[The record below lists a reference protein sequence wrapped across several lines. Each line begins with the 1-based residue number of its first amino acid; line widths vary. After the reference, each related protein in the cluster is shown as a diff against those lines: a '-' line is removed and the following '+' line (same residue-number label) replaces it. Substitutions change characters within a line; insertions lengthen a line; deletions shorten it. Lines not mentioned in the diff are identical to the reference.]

1 MIFLLSIVAFE
12 QKKKNSQKTPSF
24 FSIEI
29 IEKLRQIRERIRNT
43 ILSHRIKFEIACT
56 NKKKLRQIEI

>member
-1 MIFLLSIVAFE
+1 MIFLLSIAAFE
-12 QKKKNSQKTPSF
+12 QKNEFIKKPSF

-56 NKKKLRQIEI
+56 DKKKLRQIEI